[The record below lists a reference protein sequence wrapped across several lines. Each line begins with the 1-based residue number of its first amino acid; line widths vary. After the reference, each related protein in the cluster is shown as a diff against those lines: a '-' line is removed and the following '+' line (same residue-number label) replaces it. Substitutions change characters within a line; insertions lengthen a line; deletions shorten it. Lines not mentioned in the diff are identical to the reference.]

1 MNYKSYLQQKGYT
14 TKTIEGNLYSKAQL
28 EKWLKSEGISVETCT
43 YNDLM
48 AYVQSLKGKVK
59 QKTIELYLTKISHY
73 FEYLKATKKRKSNP
87 VNQIKVQG
95 IQRQE
100 LHEILNKGELEQ
112 LYQNYEV
119 YENDHPNKHYHWF
132 NNQQLSQKRNK
143 VIIGLIVY
151 QGLDTAALTNL
162 QTTDLKLREGKIQ
175 VPGSRKSNARTLKL
189 QADQILDLMEYQQVT
204 RGKLL
209 KQSNQQSDRLLISIG
224 QSQKLYNTLQCLLK
238 QLKTLNPKVTSIRQL
253 RASVITYWLKNYNL
267 REVQYM
273 AGHRYVSSTE
283 AYLINDLDDLQEEVS
298 KYHPM
303 GKE

>member
-1 MNYKSYLQQKGYT
+1 MQQKGHT
-14 TKTIEGNLYSKAQL
+14 TKTIKGNLYSIAQL
-28 EKWLKSEGISVETCT
+28 EKWLKNEGIVIETCT

-73 FEYLKATKKRKSNP
+73 FDYLKAEGKRTNNP
-87 VNQIKVQG
+87 VNQIKIQG

-100 LHEILNKGELEQ
+100 LHEILSKQELEV
-112 LYQNYEV
+112 LFHDYEV
-119 YENDHPNKHYHWF
+119 YENDHPNNNYHWF
-132 NNQQLSQKRNK
+132 KNQQLSSQRNK

-162 QTTDLKLREGKIQ
+162 QTADLQLREGKIHI
-175 VPGSRKSNARTLKL
+175 PGSRKSNARTLRL
-189 QADQILDLMEYQQVT
+189 QADQVLDLMEYQQVT
-204 RGKLL
+204 RSTLL
-209 KQSNQQSDRLLISIG
+209 QETGKQSEQLLISTG
-224 QSQKLYNTLQCLLK
+224 KGEKLYNVLQCLLK
-238 QLKTLNPKVTSIRQL
+238 QLKRINPKVTSIRQL

-273 AGHRYVSSTE
+273 AGHKYVSSTE

-303 GKE
+303 G

>member
-28 EKWLKSEGISVETCT
+28 EKWLKNECISIDACT

-48 AYVQSLKGKVK
+48 GYVQSLKGKVK

-73 FEYLKATKKRKSNP
+73 FDYLKAEGKRTNNP
-87 VNQIKVQG
+87 VNQITVQG

-100 LHEILNKGELEQ
+100 LHEILSKQELEA
-112 LYQNYEV
+112 LFHDYEV
-119 YENDHPNKHYHWF
+119 YENDHPNSSYHWF
-132 NNQQLSQKRNK
+132 KSQQLSSQRNK

-162 QTTDLKLREGKIQ
+162 QTTDLQLREGKIHI
-175 VPGSRKSNARTLKL
+175 PGSRKSNARTLKL
-189 QADQILDLMEYQQVT
+189 QADQILDLMEYQHVT
-204 RGKLL
+204 REELL
-209 KQSNQQSDRLLISIG
+209 RQSSKESEQLLISSG

-238 QLKTLNPKVTSIRQL
+238 QLKRINPKVTSIRQL

-273 AGHRYVSSTE
+273 TGHRYVSSTE
-283 AYLINDLDDLQEEVS
+283 TYLINDLDDLQEEVS

-303 GKE
+303 E

>member
-1 MNYKSYLQQKGYT
+1 MNYKSYLQQKGYSL
-14 TKTIEGNLYSKAQL
+14 KTIEGNLYSIAQL
-28 EKWLKSEGISVETCT
+28 EKWLKNEGIAIETCT

-48 AYVQSLKGKVK
+48 GYVQSLKGKVK

-73 FEYLKATKKRKSNP
+73 FDYLKAEGKRTNNP
-87 VNQIKVQG
+87 VNQITVQG

-119 YENDHPNKHYHWF
+119 YENDHPNSNYHWF
-132 NNQQLSQKRNK
+132 KNQQVSQKRNK
-143 VIIGLIVY
+143 VIIGLIVH
-151 QGLDTAALTNL
+151 QGLNTAALTNL
-162 QTTDLKLREGKIQ
+162 QTTDLQLREGKIHI
-175 VPGSRKSNARTLKL
+175 PGSRKSNARTLKL
-189 QADQILDLMEYQQVT
+189 QADQILDLMEYQHVT
-204 RGKLL
+204 REELL
-209 KQSNQQSDRLLISIG
+209 RQSSKESEQLLISSG

-238 QLKTLNPKVTSIRQL
+238 QLKRINPKVTSIRQL

-273 AGHRYVSSTE
+273 TGHRYVSSTE

-303 GKE
+303 E

>member
-1 MNYKSYLQQKGYT
+1 MNYKSYLQQKGYSL
-14 TKTIEGNLYSKAQL
+14 KTIEGNLYSKDQL
-28 EKWLKSEGISVETCT
+28 EKWLKNEGISVEACT

-59 QKTIELYLTKISHY
+59 QKTIELYLTKITHY
-73 FEYLKATKKRKSNP
+73 FDYLKATQKRTNNP
-87 VNQIKVQG
+87 VHQITVQG

-100 LHEILNKGELEQ
+100 LHEILSKQELEA
-112 LYQNYEV
+112 LFHDYEV
-119 YENDHPNKHYHWF
+119 YEDDHSNSNYHWF
-132 NNQQLSQKRNK
+132 KSQQLSSQRNK

-162 QTTDLKLREGKIQ
+162 QTSDFHLRAGKIH
-175 VPGSRKSNARTLKL
+175 VPGNRKSNARTLKL

-204 RGKLL
+204 REELL
-209 KQSNQQSDRLLISIG
+209 QQTGKQSEQLLISTG
-224 QSQKLYNTLQCLLK
+224 KGGKLYNVLQCLLK

-303 GKE
+303 G